1 MKTAFAILIFIG
13 LQTLSVFAQEVMAP
27 PAPPPSCNAP
37 QYNPSLNFLSAPDAA
52 YDEKLATGSIAA
64 APAVTN
70 VAKVLPRP
78 KPSDLLE
85 ATHAHKK
92 HKKHRKTPA

>member
-1 MKTAFAILIFIG
+1 MKTVFAILIFTA
-13 LQTLSVFAQEVMAP
+13 LQTLGVFAQEVMAL

-52 YDEKLATGSIAA
+52 YDEILTTGSIAA

-78 KPSDLLE
+78 KPSDLMK
-85 ATHAHKK
+85 AKDARKK
-92 HKKHRKTPA
+92 HKKRKMASA